1 MRIDKICKT
10 CGFDSNGVCGMYTTC
25 KEGEECDDWEAS
37 LEYYTEITKKAPW
50 YIKKPYDQCKISYEK
65 FLDLLQQDE
74 QGVGVEINIYD
85 AIEKVYELN
94 SVELAGVLDVSMG
107 VLGYASTQRTISKR
121 KRQFS
126 SRLHI
131 PESFFD
137 EFLSTQLDALKKCR
151 EEFRD
156 CYGDELIEKF
166 KQNGY
171 AAMEA
176 KIEKQNAVDKIRNE
190 KYREEN
196 QNRYQYKEKTKMY
209 HDLSDDYK
217 SRDYVIAI
225 TLKEGD
231 YYGNI
236 FYEYSSGGY
245 GLSVDIMEDILQFI
259 ENLDCE
265 EINELNEE
273 GLLNNNIALQA
284 DINGKDIHFELRNDA
299 GEKLEKTIPEDELQ
313 KYIVGYEMIRCDG
326 RGMKKERRK
335 CGSCE
340 NFTPIEGCA
349 KGNCSVRGDI
359 IQRSRIICSH
369 DYVLKADK
377 VLC

>member
-1 MRIDKICKT
+1 MRVDKTCKT
-10 CGFDSNGVCGMYTTC
+10 CGFDSNGVCGMYSTC
-25 KEGEECDDWEAS
+25 KEDEECDDWEAS

-50 YIKKPYDQCKISYEK
+50 YIKGPYDRCKISYEK

-74 QGVGVEINIYD
+74 QGVDVEINIYD

-107 VLGYASTQRTISKR
+107 VLGYASTQRTIPKR

-176 KIEKQNAVDKIRNE
+176 KIEKQNAVDKIKNE

-225 TLKEGD
+225 TLK
-231 YYGNI
+231 
-236 FYEYSSGGY
+236 
-245 GLSVDIMEDILQFI
+245 
-259 ENLDCE
+259 
-265 EINELNEE
+265 
-273 GLLNNNIALQA
+273 
-284 DINGKDIHFELRNDA
+284 
-299 GEKLEKTIPEDELQ
+299 
-313 KYIVGYEMIRCDG
+313 
-326 RGMKKERRK
+326 
-335 CGSCE
+335 
-340 NFTPIEGCA
+340 
-349 KGNCSVRGDI
+349 
-359 IQRSRIICSH
+359 
-369 DYVLKADK
+369 
-377 VLC
+377 

>member
-1 MRIDKICKT
+1 MHWMFYVFVIPAIVLVLGLIVKWYMVIKERDCLKGELTVAK
-10 CGFDSNGVCGMYTTC
+10 GENGKYDDLLLSIRMKEHNFKNHIAALFALSYTT
-25 KEGEECDDWEAS
+25 K
-37 LEYYTEITKKAPW
+37 
-50 YIKKPYDQCKISYEK
+50 SY
-65 FLDLLQQDE
+65 
-74 QGVGVEINIYD
+74 
-85 AIEKVYELN
+85 
-94 SVELAGVLDVSMG
+94 
-107 VLGYASTQRTISKR
+107 
-121 KRQFS
+121 
-126 SRLHI
+126 
-131 PESFFD
+131 
-137 EFLSTQLDALKKCR
+137 
-151 EEFRD
+151 
-156 CYGDELIEKF
+156 DELVF
-166 KQNGY
+166 AQ
-171 AAMEA
+171 
-176 KIEKQNAVDKIRNE
+176 
-190 KYREEN
+190 RE
-196 QNRYQYKEKTKMY
+196 
-209 HDLSDDYK
+209 
-217 SRDYVIAI
+217 
-225 TLKEGD
+225 

-299 GEKLEKTIPEDELQ
+299 GEKLEKTILEDELQ

>member
-50 YIKKPYDQCKISYEK
+50 YIKGPYDRCKISYEK

-107 VLGYASTQRTISKR
+107 VLGYASTQRTIPKR

-137 EFLSTQLDALKKCR
+137 KFLSTQLDALKKCR

-156 CYGDELIEKF
+156 CYGDELIETELD
-166 KQNGY
+166 GV
-171 AAMEA
+171 
-176 KIEKQNAVDKIRNE
+176 KIT
-190 KYREEN
+190 
-196 QNRYQYKEKTKMY
+196 YK
-209 HDLSDDYK
+209 
-217 SRDYVIAI
+217 
-225 TLKEGD
+225 
-231 YYGNI
+231 
-236 FYEYSSGGY
+236 
-245 GLSVDIMEDILQFI
+245 
-259 ENLDCE
+259 
-265 EINELNEE
+265 
-273 GLLNNNIALQA
+273 
-284 DINGKDIHFELRNDA
+284 
-299 GEKLEKTIPEDELQ
+299 
-313 KYIVGYEMIRCDG
+313 
-326 RGMKKERRK
+326 
-335 CGSCE
+335 
-340 NFTPIEGCA
+340 
-349 KGNCSVRGDI
+349 
-359 IQRSRIICSH
+359 
-369 DYVLKADK
+369 
-377 VLC
+377 

>member
-1 MRIDKICKT
+1 M
-10 CGFDSNGVCGMYTTC
+10 
-25 KEGEECDDWEAS
+25 
-37 LEYYTEITKKAPW
+37 
-50 YIKKPYDQCKISYEK
+50 
-65 FLDLLQQDE
+65 
-74 QGVGVEINIYD
+74 
-85 AIEKVYELN
+85 
-94 SVELAGVLDVSMG
+94 SMG
-107 VLGYASTQRTISKR
+107 VLGYASTQKTIPKR

-176 KIEKQNAVDKIRNE
+176 KIEKQNAVDKIKNE

-284 DINGKDIHFELRNDA
+284 DINGKLSLAAIASL
-299 GEKLEKTIPEDELQ
+299 IPVKPSAQ
-313 KYIVGYEMIRCDG
+313 IT
-326 RGMKKERRK
+326 
-335 CGSCE
+335 STS
-340 NFTPIEGCA
+340 FTPRFFSSFITESQYFA
-349 KGNCSVRGDI
+349 LSLSPTLIVRTSFFPSVLI
-359 IQRSRIICSH
+359 PRIT
-369 DYVLKADK
+369 
-377 VLC
+377 

>member
-1 MRIDKICKT
+1 MKI
-10 CGFDSNGVCGMYTTC
+10 
-25 KEGEECDDWEAS
+25 
-37 LEYYTEITKKAPW
+37 L
-50 YIKKPYDQCKISYEK
+50 EK
-65 FLDLLQQDE
+65 FCYSHLLE
-74 QGVGVEINIYD
+74 N
-85 AIEKVYELN
+85 
-94 SVELAGVLDVSMG
+94 G
-107 VLGYASTQRTISKR
+107 VLGIK
-121 KRQFS
+121 
-126 SRLHI
+126 
-131 PESFFD
+131 
-137 EFLSTQLDALKKCR
+137 
-151 EEFRD
+151 
-156 CYGDELIEKF
+156 
-166 KQNGY
+166 
-171 AAMEA
+171 
-176 KIEKQNAVDKIRNE
+176 
-190 KYREEN
+190 EN
-196 QNRYQYKEKTKMY
+196 IMTRYE
-209 HDLSDDYK
+209 
-217 SRDYVIAI
+217 
-225 TLKEGD
+225 
-231 YYGNI
+231 
-236 FYEYSSGGY
+236 
-245 GLSVDIMEDILQFI
+245 FI

>member
-1 MRIDKICKT
+1 MRVDKTCKT
-10 CGFDSNGVCGMYTTC
+10 CGFDSNGVCGMYSTC
-25 KEGEECDDWEAS
+25 KEDEECDDWEAS

-50 YIKKPYDQCKISYEK
+50 YIKGPYDRCKISYEK

-74 QGVGVEINIYD
+74 QGVDVEINIYD

-107 VLGYASTQRTISKR
+107 VLGYASTQKTIPKR

-176 KIEKQNAVDKIRNE
+176 KIEKQNAADKIRNE

-369 DYVLKADK
+369 D
-377 VLC
+377 